1 MAYKVPRRFRLFEE
15 LEEGQKGGSADG
27 SISWGLNN
35 EDDNL
40 LAEWNGTILGPGR
53 TPFENR
59 IYSLQIHCG
68 KEYPDKAPTVR
79 FLTRVNLPYVS
90 GSGEISTNLNIIA
103 QWKREYTIKTL
114 LQTIQRT
121 MVDKE
126 ICKKFKVQPPEGS
139 TYD

>member
-59 IYSLQIHCG
+59 IYKSVQ
-68 KEYPDKAPTVR
+68 
-79 FLTRVNLPYVS
+79 NL
-90 GSGEISTNLNIIA
+90 
-103 QWKREYTIKTL
+103 
-114 LQTIQRT
+114 
-121 MVDKE
+121 
-126 ICKKFKVQPPEGS
+126 
-139 TYD
+139 